1 MNIASKTLIVTG
13 AGNGIGRELTL
24 QLLAL
29 GARVAG
35 LDINEEALAETRRL
49 AGEQADGLSTHTV
62 NIADKDA
69 VIAVV
74 DEIRQQHGQIDG
86 IINNAGIIQPF
97 IRVKNLD
104 QATIERVMNINFYG
118 PLNLIQA
125 TLPDLLERPQ
135 AHILNVSS
143 MGGFFP
149 VPGQVVYGASKA
161 ALKLLTEGLYAEL
174 VDTNV
179 GVTVVF
185 PGAIMTNITEN
196 SGVKRD
202 GEDAANPPKGA
213 PKGTMPADAA
223 RQMIE
228 AIESNRPRVFIGKD
242 SRFMDR
248 FYRLAPVRATRFMQK
263 QMQKF
268 IKLD

>member
-1 MNIASKTLIVTG
+1 MKIASKTLIVTG

-24 QLLAL
+24 QLLNL

-35 LDINEEALAETRRL
+35 LDINEKGLAETQQL
-49 AGEQADGLSTHTV
+49 AADQADGLSIHTV
-62 NIADKDA
+62 NMADKAA
-69 VIAVV
+69 VTAVV
-74 DEIRQQHGQIDG
+74 ETIRQHHGQIDG

-104 QATIERVMNINFYG
+104 QATIERVMNVNFYG

-125 TLPDLLERPQ
+125 TMPDLLERPE

-149 VPGQVVYGASKA
+149 VPGQVIYGASKA
-161 ALKLLTEGLYAEL
+161 ALKLLSEGLYAEL

-202 GEDAANPPKGA
+202 DMDAGNPPKGT
-213 PKGTMPADAA
+213 PKGTLPADAA
-223 RQMIE
+223 RQIIE
-228 AIESNRPRVFIGKD
+228 AIESNRPRLFIGKD

-268 IKLD
+268 IKID